1 MLRDSAKPAPMT
13 LRYAKVRAD
22 RLLALLIHDPF
33 LLPKRFRSKKRM
45 DARPA
50 LR

>member
-1 MLRDSAKPAPMT
+1 MT

-33 LLPKRFRSKKRM
+33 LLPKEIPQQETDGR
-45 DARPA
+45 AAGTA
-50 LR
+50 LK